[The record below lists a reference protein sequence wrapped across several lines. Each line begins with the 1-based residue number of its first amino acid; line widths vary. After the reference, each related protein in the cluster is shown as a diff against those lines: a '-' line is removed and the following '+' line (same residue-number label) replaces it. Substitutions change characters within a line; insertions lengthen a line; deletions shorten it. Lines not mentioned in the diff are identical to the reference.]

1 MMHGKRIAVIMP
13 AYNAQATVAKT
24 FSEIP
29 RDIVDEIVLVDDQS
43 TDRTFEVARSL
54 GMTPIRHT
62 RNTGYGGNQKTCY
75 REALRLGV
83 DVIIMVHPDYQ
94 YTPALIPSMASL
106 VAQGVYH
113 CVLGSRI
120 LGKQAL
126 EGGMPLYKYYFNRVL
141 TFVQNLLVGQKLSE
155 YHTGYRAFAR
165 EVLERLPLEDN
176 DNGFLFD
183 NQILAQVIYAG
194 YRIGEVSCPTRYAPD
209 SSSIGLAKSV
219 DYGLGVLRVSAAYR
233 LHRWGLRESAL
244 FSPLDRE

>member
-126 EGGMPLYKYYFNRVL
+126 EGGMPLYKYYSNRVL

-176 DNGFLFD
+176 DDGFLFD

-194 YRIGEVSCPTRYAPD
+194 YRIGEVSCPTRYARIPPPSD
-209 SSSIGLAKSV
+209 WPS
-219 DYGLGVLRVSAAYR
+219 
-233 LHRWGLRESAL
+233 RWITAWGS
-244 FSPLDRE
+244 